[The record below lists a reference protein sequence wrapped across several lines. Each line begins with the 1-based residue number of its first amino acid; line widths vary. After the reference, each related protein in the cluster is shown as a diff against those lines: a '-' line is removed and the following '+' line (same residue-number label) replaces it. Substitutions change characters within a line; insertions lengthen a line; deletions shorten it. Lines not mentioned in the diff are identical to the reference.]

1 MNIKKNFFC
10 KMLLGNFYR
19 MKTKI
24 FIFTMMVIYAAFFK
38 GAAFCQE
45 TQDIKDIQESKEE
58 SSIEYTPTPIVE
70 KLILKEAHMC
80 EAVKNFYP
88 INPAVVFSI
97 SAKSI
102 SCFTVFDPVPEKT
115 VVYHKWYRKDRL
127 TTTQSLTLE
136 PPAWRTY
143 SSIQLREA
151 DKGPWR
157 VEIVGPK
164 GSILKTIRFSIT
176 D

>member
-1 MNIKKNFFC
+1 MH
-10 KMLLGNFYR
+10 
-19 MKTKI
+19 MKTKFLI
-24 FIFTMMVIYAAFFK
+24 VTLIIVCLAFFK
-38 GAAFCQE
+38 VTAFS
-45 TQDIKDIQESKEE
+45 QESQTIIDNQDAKEE
-58 SSIEYTPTPIVE
+58 PEIEYVPTPVLD
-70 KLILKEAHMC
+70 KLTLKEAYMC
-80 EAVKNFYP
+80 EVVKNFSP

-143 SSIQLREA
+143 TSIQLREA

-157 VEIVGPK
+157 VEVVGPK
-164 GSILKTIRFSIT
+164 GAILKTLRFSIT

>member
-1 MNIKKNFFC
+1 MEKILPMRTKFLAVTVIIIWLTFF
-10 KMLLGNFYR
+10 KA
-19 MKTKI
+19 
-24 FIFTMMVIYAAFFK
+24 AAFS
-38 GAAFCQE
+38 QE
-45 TQDIKDIQESKEE
+45 NQDIKDIQDAKEE
-58 SSIEYTPTPIVE
+58 PAIEYVPAPILE
-70 KLILKEAHMC
+70 KLALKEAYMC
-80 EAVKNFYP
+80 ESVKNFIP

-97 SAKSI
+97 SAKSV
-102 SCFTVFDPVPEKT
+102 SCFTLFDPVPEKT

-136 PPAWRTY
+136 PPAWRTF

-157 VEIVGPK
+157 VEIVGPR
-164 GSILKTIRFSIT
+164 GSILKILRFSIT

>member
-1 MNIKKNFFC
+1 
-10 KMLLGNFYR
+10 
-19 MKTKI
+19 MKTKFLI
-24 FIFTMMVIYAAFFK
+24 INLIIVCLVCFKATAFS
-38 GAAFCQE
+38 
-45 TQDIKDIQESKEE
+45 QESQEINDVQDAKEE
-58 SSIEYTPTPIVE
+58 PEVEYVPTPVLE
-70 KLILKEAHMC
+70 KLTLKEAYMC
-80 EAVKNFYP
+80 ESVKNFSP
-88 INPAVVFSI
+88 VNPAVVFSI

-157 VEIVGPK
+157 VEVVGPR
-164 GSILKTIRFSIT
+164 GAILKTLRFSIT

>member
-1 MNIKKNFFC
+1 
-10 KMLLGNFYR
+10 LR
-19 MKTKI
+19 MKTKFLIITIII
-24 FIFTMMVIYAAFFK
+24 FLAFFK
-38 GAAFCQE
+38 VAAFSQE
-45 TQDIKDIQESKEE
+45 KQGIKDVQDFREE
-58 SSIEYTPTPIVE
+58 PAIEYVPAPILE
-70 KLILKEAHMC
+70 KLTLKEAFMC
-80 EAVKNFYP
+80 EAVKNFSP
-88 INPAVVFSI
+88 VNPAVVFSI

-102 SCFTVFDPVPEKT
+102 CCFTAFDPVPEKT

-164 GSILKTIRFSIT
+164 GAILKILRFSIT

>member
-1 MNIKKNFFC
+1 
-10 KMLLGNFYR
+10 MLLIFRGNNLQ
-19 MKTKI
+19 MKTKFLI
-24 FIFTMMVIYAAFFK
+24 VTIIIVLSVFFLEAAFSQDNQNIQ
-38 GAAFCQE
+38 GDREE
-45 TQDIKDIQESKEE
+45 TAT
-58 SSIEYTPTPIVE
+58 EYIPTPIVE
-70 KLILKEAHMC
+70 KLALKEAYMC
-80 EAVKNFYP
+80 EAVKNFSP
-88 INPAVVFSI
+88 LNPAVVFSI
-97 SAKSI
+97 SVKSI
-102 SCFTVFDPVPEKT
+102 CCFTVFDPVPEKT
-115 VVYHKWYRKDRL
+115 VIYHKWYRKDRL

-164 GSILKTIRFSIT
+164 GSILQTLRFSIT

>member
-1 MNIKKNFFC
+1 LEKFLHYEN
-10 KMLLGNFYR
+10 
-19 MKTKI
+19 KI
-24 FIFTMMVIYAAFFK
+24 SYGYHNHSFLAFFK
-38 GAAFCQE
+38 SAAFSQE
-45 TQDIKDIQESKEE
+45 NQDIKDIQGCQGRAGNR
-58 SSIEYTPTPIVE
+58 ICPAPVLE
-70 KLILKEAHMC
+70 KLTLKEAYMC
-80 EAVKNFYP
+80 EAVKNFSP

-102 SCFTVFDPVPEKT
+102 CCFTVFDPVPEKT

-164 GSILKTIRFSIT
+164 AQY
-176 D
+176 

>member
-1 MNIKKNFFC
+1 M
-10 KMLLGNFYR
+10 R
-19 MKTKI
+19 MKTKF
-24 FIFTMMVIYAAFFK
+24 FIFTIIIIYSAFFQAAAFS
-38 GAAFCQE
+38 QE
-45 TQDIKDIQESKEE
+45 NQDIKGIKEIQDSKEE
-58 SSIEYTPTPIVE
+58 PSIEYLPAPNLENLT
-70 KLILKEAHMC
+70 LKEAYMC

-97 SAKSI
+97 SVKSI
-102 SCFTVFDPVPEKT
+102 SSFTVFDPVPEKT

-164 GSILKTIRFSIT
+164 GSILKILRFSIT

>member
-1 MNIKKNFFC
+1 
-10 KMLLGNFYR
+10 
-19 MKTKI
+19 MKTKFLIITIIII
-24 FIFTMMVIYAAFFK
+24 FLAFFK
-38 GAAFCQE
+38 SAAFSQE
-45 TQDIKDIQESKEE
+45 KQGVKDVQDIREE
-58 SSIEYTPTPIVE
+58 PAIEYVPTPILE
-70 KLILKEAHMC
+70 KLTLKEAFMC
-80 EAVKNFYP
+80 EAVKNFLP

-102 SCFTVFDPVPEKT
+102 CCFTAFDPVPEKA

-164 GSILKTIRFSIT
+164 GAILKILRFSIT

>member
-1 MNIKKNFFC
+1 
-10 KMLLGNFYR
+10 MLSEKILR
-19 MKTKI
+19 MKTKFLI
-24 FIFTMMVIYAAFFK
+24 VTLIIVYLAFFK
-38 GAAFCQE
+38 AAAFSQE
-45 TQDIKDIQESKEE
+45 DQDVKDIQNAIEEPEKE
-58 SSIEYTPTPIVE
+58 YVPTPVLE
-70 KLILKEAHMC
+70 KLTLKEAYMC

-102 SCFTVFDPVPEKT
+102 CCFTVFDPVPEKM
-115 VVYHKWYRKDRL
+115 VIYHKWYRKDRL

-157 VEIVGPK
+157 VEVVGPN
-164 GSILKTIRFSIT
+164 GAILKTLRFSIT

>member
-1 MNIKKNFFC
+1 
-10 KMLLGNFYR
+10 
-19 MKTKI
+19 MKSKFLTVTIIII
-24 FIFTMMVIYAAFFK
+24 FLAFFK
-38 GAAFCQE
+38 IEAFSQE
-45 TQDIKDIQESKEE
+45 NRDILNTQEEPAKEYIPAPVLE
-58 SSIEYTPTPIVE
+58 P
-70 KLILKEAHMC
+70 LMLKEAFMC
-80 EAVKNFYP
+80 EAVKNFSP

-136 PPAWRTY
+136 PPSWRTF

-164 GSILKTIRFSIT
+164 GAILKTLRFSIT

>member
-1 MNIKKNFFC
+1 
-10 KMLLGNFYR
+10 
-19 MKTKI
+19 MKTKFLNVTLI
-24 FIFTMMVIYAAFFK
+24 IVFLAFFK
-38 GAAFCQE
+38 ATAFSQE
-45 TQDIKDIQESKEE
+45 IQDVQNVQDAKEE
-58 SSIEYTPTPIVE
+58 PEIEYVPTPVLE
-70 KLILKEAHMC
+70 KLMLKEAYMC
-80 EAVKNFYP
+80 ESVKNFSP
-88 INPAVVFSI
+88 VNPAVVFSI

-102 SCFTVFDPVPEKT
+102 SCFTVFDPVPEKM

-157 VEIVGPK
+157 VEVVGPR
-164 GSILKTIRFSIT
+164 GAILKILRFSIT

>member
-1 MNIKKNFFC
+1 
-10 KMLLGNFYR
+10 
-19 MKTKI
+19 MKTKFLI
-24 FIFTMMVIYAAFFK
+24 IAIILISFTFFKSAAFS
-38 GAAFCQE
+38 QE
-45 TQDIKDIQESKEE
+45 KQDIKEIQDVREE
-58 SSIEYTPTPIVE
+58 PVIEYVPAPILE
-70 KLILKEAHMC
+70 KLTLKEAFMC
-80 EAVKNFYP
+80 EAVKNFSP

-97 SAKSI
+97 SAKSVC
-102 SCFTVFDPVPEKT
+102 CFTAFDPVPEKT

-164 GSILKTIRFSIT
+164 GSILKILRFSIT

>member
-1 MNIKKNFFC
+1 
-10 KMLLGNFYR
+10 LR
-19 MKTKI
+19 MKKKV
-24 FIFTMMVIYAAFFK
+24 FVITLIMFYSVFFK
-38 GAAFCQE
+38 AEAFS
-45 TQDIKDIQESKEE
+45 QDIKEIQDPSPD
-58 SSIEYTPTPIVE
+58 SAIEYVPAPILE
-70 KLILKEAHMC
+70 KLTLKEASMC
-80 EAVKNFYP
+80 EMVKNFTP
-88 INPAVVFSI
+88 VNPAVVFSI

-102 SCFTVFDPVPEKT
+102 SCFTFFDPVPEKT
-115 VVYHKWYRKDRL
+115 VIYHKWYRKDRL

-136 PPAWRTY
+136 PPSWRTF

-164 GSILKTIRFSIT
+164 GAILKILRFSIT

>member
-1 MNIKKNFFC
+1 
-10 KMLLGNFYR
+10 MLQ
-19 MKTKI
+19 MKTI
-24 FIFTMMVIYAAFFK
+24 FFIFTAILISLTFFE
-38 GAAFCQE
+38 GEVFSQE
-45 TQDIKDIQESKEE
+45 NQEVKDTKNAKDDSTTEIK
-58 SSIEYTPTPIVE
+58 PAPIMDE
-70 KLILKEAHMC
+70 LGLKEAYMC
-80 EAVKNFYP
+80 EAVKNFSP
-88 INPAVVFSI
+88 FNPAVVFSI
-97 SAKSI
+97 SARSI
-102 SCFTVFDPVPEKT
+102 SCFTFFDPVPEKT

-164 GSILKTIRFSIT
+164 GSILKTLRFSVT